1 MEIDIA
7 TLLENHRRHM
17 LAQVDAQDYDNEDEL
32 AASRFAVMSAHDRAT
47 TKSLLD
53 IYRTANS
60 TQPVGNAAPPTPIT
74 TPSRKVKAG
83 SKKARDRAILAG
95 QTRRKN
101 RAANGN
107 HPPAPLAGGPA
118 ASLSTGSQSPSTTGE
133 GGAA

>member
-17 LAQVDAQDYDNEDEL
+17 LAIVSEQEYDNEDEL
-32 AASRFAVMSAHDRAT
+32 AASRFAIMSAHDRAT

-60 TQPVGNAAPPTPIT
+60 TQPVGQSSPAQSTSIT
-74 TPSRKVKAG
+74 SRKVKAG
-83 SKKARDRAILAG
+83 SKAARQRALKA
-95 QTRRKN
+95 QETRRKN
-101 RAANGN
+101 LAAKAGQGN
-107 HPPAPLAGGPA
+107 LAPVDSEG
-118 ASLSTGSQSPSTTGE
+118 QSEKLPQGD